1 MRTTRKMIE
10 ESILFAI
17 EKLST
22 RIQNTEDAETRFVDA
37 QTIKELA
44 EAYDLVHY
52 GKIDVTH
59 P

>member
-1 MRTTRKMIE
+1 MKSTRKMIE